1 MIDRTQLPLTHLT
14 KNHSASLWRAE
25 IVYLRATKD
34 SKQSTRDS
42 NLVNWQPYSAKQA
55 RLHEIAVSHAQM
67 LWQLV
72 SHKFIASKV
81 HEIMVTST

>member
-42 NLVNWQPYSAKQA
+42 NLVNWQP
-55 RLHEIAVSHAQM
+55 VSY
-67 LWQLV
+67 
-72 SHKFIASKV
+72 KCIASKV